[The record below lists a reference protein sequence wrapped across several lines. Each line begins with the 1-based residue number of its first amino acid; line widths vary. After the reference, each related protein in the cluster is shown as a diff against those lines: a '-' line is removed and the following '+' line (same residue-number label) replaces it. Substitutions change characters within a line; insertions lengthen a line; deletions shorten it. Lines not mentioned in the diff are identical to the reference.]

1 MIDHS
6 RPEIEHKIN
15 PKEYLNQEAQNRPP
29 FSICEVH
36 RRLWR
41 MADAL
46 PDKEQAA
53 KFKALI
59 EVGYDMGKRMD
70 VRLHKL
76 SKGK

>member
-41 MADAL
+41 MADKL
-46 PDKEQAA
+46 EDQELAA

-70 VRLHKL
+70 LRLNKL
-76 SKGK
+76 KKA

>member
-1 MIDHS
+1 MTNHA
-6 RPEIEHKIN
+6 RPELKHKIN
-15 PKEYLNQEAQNRPP
+15 PSEYLGRANDPP

-46 PDKEQAA
+46 ADKEQAA
-53 KFKALI
+53 AFKALI

-76 SKGK
+76 TKA